1 MKDWWRRR
9 NVRLSLTLW
18 YSGATVV
25 VLALYA
31 LAAGRS
37 TVNPIHGAA
46 YEEAQVRAA
55 AAHGPGQVT

>member
-1 MKDWWRRR
+1 
-9 NVRLSLTLW
+9 L
-18 YSGATVV
+18 
-25 VLALYA
+25 LALYA